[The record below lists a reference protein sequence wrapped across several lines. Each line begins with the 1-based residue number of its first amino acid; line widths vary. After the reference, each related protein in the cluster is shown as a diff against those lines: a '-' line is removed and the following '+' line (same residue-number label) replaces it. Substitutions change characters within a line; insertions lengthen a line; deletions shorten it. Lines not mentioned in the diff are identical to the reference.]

1 MNSHT
6 ANSVTRREATPQLSP
21 DRARAGDAAPAATS
35 PENWQ
40 PSLPQS
46 RLGALIRRFPLTS
59 FMAWFFTVGQAI
71 VFIPLIARFLYDVH
85 LATAPF
91 LITAAFVGLLLPAVA
106 ITWITDGPAGI
117 RALRQRTLAF
127 KIPARWY
134 ALAVVGVPLISVA
147 AIAAPTG
154 WPEQMSGPSLTSA
167 FTSGLLLQ
175 LAVVFVTVN
184 WAEEI
189 AWMGFFQARLQGR
202 HRAAL
207 AAVMTGP
214 VFAFGHI
221 SQLVEDSLAA
231 TLSLL
236 ALMVVICI
244 PFRALLAWQYNRTG
258 SIVLVALVHAA
269 ANATAAGSI
278 LGTGLLDRLY
288 PGQGHGGV
296 VIPLLAVVGLVVLIA
311 TRSRLGL
318 PTSLI
323 HPDPCAHR
331 YQPKPAEHP
340 HGRRKGEAGTRSTQG
355 VLAMICRSA

>member
-1 MNSHT
+1 M
-6 ANSVTRREATPQLSP
+6 
-21 DRARAGDAAPAATS
+21 
-35 PENWQ
+35 
-40 PSLPQS
+40 
-46 RLGALIRRFPLTS
+46 
-59 FMAWFFTVGQAI
+59 
-71 VFIPLIARFLYDVH
+71 H

-91 LITAAFVGLLLPAVA
+91 RITAAFVGLLLPAVV

-117 RALRQRTLAF
+117 RALRQRTLAIR
-127 KIPARWY
+127 IPARWY
-134 ALAVVGVPLISVA
+134 VLAVVGVPLISVA

-154 WPEQMSGPSLTSA
+154 WR
-167 FTSGLLLQ
+167 
-175 LAVVFVTVN
+175 
-184 WAEEI
+184 AEDI

-214 VFAFGHI
+214 VFAVGHI

-296 VIPLLAVVGLVVLIA
+296 VIPLLAVVGLVVLTA
-311 TRSRLGL
+311 TRGRLGL
-318 PTSLI
+318 PTIAQTSRPLRPSLPQ
-323 HPDPCAHR
+323 HAS
-331 YQPKPAEHP
+331 
-340 HGRRKGEAGTRSTQG
+340 G
-355 VLAMICRSA
+355 